1 MSRIGMCLGKHL
13 AQRLYSTQSS
23 RHMSDQGHPPLLGMH
38 LDREVLPSMIA
49 QKKVI
54 KNMKRGNVK
63 TAEKTL
69 DTLRPLPGGPS
80 SFTVLLEVMG
90 IKTSL
95 IHLFC
100 KFRIS

>member
-38 LDREVLPSMIA
+38 LGREVITFHDGT
-49 QKKVI
+49 KRVI

-63 TAEKTL
+63 TAEKIL

-80 SFTVLLEVMG
+80 SFTALLEVVG
-90 IKTSL
+90 S
-95 IHLFC
+95 
-100 KFRIS
+100 